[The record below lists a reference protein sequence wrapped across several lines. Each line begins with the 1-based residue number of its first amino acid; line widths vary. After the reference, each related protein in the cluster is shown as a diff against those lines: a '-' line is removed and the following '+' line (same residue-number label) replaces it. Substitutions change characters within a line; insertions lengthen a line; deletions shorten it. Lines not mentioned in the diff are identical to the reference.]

1 VAVCAAL
8 LLISRSGGGDSESGD
23 MTLRGSTTR
32 GEPVSV
38 KLVDGRVE
46 SFTARIGARCVF
58 QRVWHG
64 WDWSASGPF
73 DGEGASFEY
82 RDHHRFPD
90 GGSFLSVIRGRV
102 IEDGASARGTIETSG
117 SWPGTG
123 GGRTPCESSLAF
135 EVLKTER

>member
-8 LLISRSGGGDSESGD
+8 LLIGRSGGDSDSG
-23 MTLRGSTTR
+23 TLALRGSTTR
-32 GEPVSV
+32 GEPVSL
-38 KLVDGRVE
+38 KIVDGRVE
-46 SFTARIGARCVF
+46 SFTARVGARCVF
-58 QRVWHG
+58 QKVWHG
-64 WDWSASGPF
+64 WDWSARGPF
-73 DGEGASFEY
+73 DGQGANFQY

-90 GGSFLSVIRGRV
+90 GGSFLSVIQGRV
-102 IEDGASARGTIETSG
+102 IGDGESARGTIETSG